1 MKVQQK
7 FNDTHKKFYFKK
19 LFSIDILNTVG
30 ISFYY
35 SREILTE
42 IAIEQGNSWQVCA
55 TNIEIED
62 IIGNNLILIF

>member
-1 MKVQQK
+1 MIVHTQNNTKEQI
-7 FNDTHKKFYFKK
+7 
-19 LFSIDILNTVG
+19 LFLKRISIDILNTVG